1 VRFACESSVGS
12 RASAAGVT
20 WTLLIASA
28 PWARRYRHTSVVDAA
43 GAIFVIGGLGDGFTY
58 CRDVWAST
66 DGGARP
72 DSRGYSRGTLG
83 GTRWNLRALQVLQAL
98 QGVSIYSEGYCYAEY

>member
-1 VRFACESSVGS
+1 MRFARESSVGS

-58 CRDVWAST
+58 CQDVWAST

-72 DSRGYSRGTLG
+72 DSRGYSRGTFG
-83 GTRWNLRALQVLQAL
+83 GTLWNLRALQVLQAL
-98 QGVSIYSEGYCYAEY
+98 QGVSIYSEY